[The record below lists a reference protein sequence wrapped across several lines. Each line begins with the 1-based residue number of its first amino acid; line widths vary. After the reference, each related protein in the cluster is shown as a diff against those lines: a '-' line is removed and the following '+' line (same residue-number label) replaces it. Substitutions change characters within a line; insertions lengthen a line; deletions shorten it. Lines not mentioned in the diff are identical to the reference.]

1 MHVLVNT
8 DAIQSQNFLDI
19 RRKINRFYF
28 LVTSQQTVRNVIL
41 FSAELFN
48 WFPVDYSY
56 SLTTA
61 KIVMSA

>member
-48 WFPVDYSY
+48 
-56 SLTTA
+56 
-61 KIVMSA
+61 